1 MIDAQKIVL
10 YKKKRFIIL
19 SQDTITDS
27 VILSAKL
34 GLESQNI
41 YCFPEELLEVVIKYL
56 VYTGNYC
63 KMVA

>member
-10 YKKKRFIIL
+10 YKIKIRFIIL
-19 SQDTITDS
+19 SQDTITDC

-41 YCFPEELLEVVIKYL
+41 YCFPEELL
-56 VYTGNYC
+56 
-63 KMVA
+63 

>member
-1 MIDAQKIVL
+1 MHKKLFFIKKIT
-10 YKKKRFIIL
+10 FIIL
-19 SQDTITDS
+19 SQDTITDC

-34 GLESQNI
+34 GLKSQNI